1 MKIWIVTYWDEGD
14 EPIVTAFDNKIA
26 ADYCYRAFRD
36 CHDGCCIDET
46 HLYHSFNISD

>member
-1 MKIWIVTYWDEGD
+1 MKIWIVTYWDEGS
-14 EPIVTAFDNKIA
+14 EPVVTAFDNLTA

-36 CHDGCCIDET
+36 CHDGCCLDEA